1 MTTTRRSPD
10 TDADTDIVDLDQ
22 QTVRAEVA
30 AQPDDGDALLD
41 VVVTL
46 ESV

>member
-10 TDADTDIVDLDQ
+10 TDTDTLDQ
-22 QTVRAEVA
+22 QTVRAVVGV

-41 VVVTL
+41 VVATL